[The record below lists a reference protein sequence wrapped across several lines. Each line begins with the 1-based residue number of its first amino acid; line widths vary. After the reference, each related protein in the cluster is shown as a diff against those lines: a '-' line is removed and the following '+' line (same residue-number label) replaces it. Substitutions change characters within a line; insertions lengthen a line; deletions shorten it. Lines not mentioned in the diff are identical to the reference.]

1 MASLDYISTWAT
13 SARDRLLTGQ
23 MLGDESCAFDG
34 KKESPY
40 FLTLHATHER
50 GTRLRVKRCPFARCP
65 GRLGASIV
73 EVVTLGQTNLGPT
86 YYESYTPGMPEKLA
100 G

>member
-1 MASLDYISTWAT
+1 
-13 SARDRLLTGQ
+13 

-34 KKESPY
+34 KKESPH

-73 EVVTLGQTNLGPT
+73 EVVTLGQTNSGPIIMKAIPLACLRKQQVSLGH
-86 YYESYTPGMPEKLA
+86 
-100 G
+100 